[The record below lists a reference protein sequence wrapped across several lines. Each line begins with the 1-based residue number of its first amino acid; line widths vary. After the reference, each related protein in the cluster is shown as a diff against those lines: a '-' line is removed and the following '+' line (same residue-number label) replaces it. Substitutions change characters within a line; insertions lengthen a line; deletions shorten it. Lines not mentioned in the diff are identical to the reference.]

1 MANAVAKNGNGHR
14 RIIDQSKGIV
24 GQVPERQ
31 LVMILISV
39 MLGMLL
45 AAIDQTVVGTAMPR
59 IIADLHGLR
68 EYAWVTTSY
77 MLASTVMVPL
87 YGKLSDIYGRKPFY
101 LLGMGLFLLGS
112 ALSGTSQNMTELI
125 LYRGIQGLGAGA
137 IMPIVL
143 SIIGDVFPPSER
155 GKWQGLLM
163 AVFGLASII
172 GPWAGG
178 AITDHWGWRWVFY
191 VNMPFGVLALA
202 FCIIALPSVYTK
214 QEHRLD
220 YRGTIILLVAAV
232 PMLLGFSWAGNQY
245 GWGDWRVLTS
255 FAVSAVGWVVFF
267 VAESRAP
274 EPIISPRLFRNA
286 IFSISVATSF
296 FVAMGMFGAVMFI
309 PLFMQAVIG
318 DSAQHSGVML
328 TPMMLGFMVSSI
340 VGGQIMSRTGKYKL
354 LILSSLVV
362 AVVGMFLLSQMT
374 VAATN
379 GLVVRNMVVTGL
391 GIGTLMSLFT
401 IVVQNAFSYRLMG
414 TVTANLQFFRSIGS
428 TVGIAIF
435 GSLLTGRF
443 TYELP
448 RQIPAQV
455 IRVLPARALH
465 GLNNPSVLLSP
476 AAGRHLAR
484 LFGHLG
490 PDGLRL
496 AHQLMH
502 GVRSALAMGTER
514 VFMMGTGLLL
524 LAFVLSWG
532 LREIPLRKSHTPHES
547 ADSPERDFDA
557 RTKRGV
563 LGVALGLAVQEHRFP
578 DPVKRDLAVHVS
590 RRLLEQFLD
599 AAPPALSA
607 ATPRPLP
614 PASPARALSVD

>member
-1 MANAVAKNGNGHR
+1 MAAATRNGNGR
-14 RIIDQSKGIV
+14 SRIIDQSKGIV

-31 LVMILISV
+31 LVMIIISV

-45 AAIDQTVVGTAMPR
+45 SAIDQTVVGTAMPR

-101 LLGMGLFLLGS
+101 LLGMALFLLGS

-137 IMPIVL
+137 MMPIVL
-143 SIIGDVFPPSER
+143 AIIGDVFPPSER

-191 VNMPFGVLALA
+191 VNMPFGALALA
-202 FCIIALPSVYTK
+202 FCLIALPSVYVK
-214 QEHRLD
+214 QEHRVD
-220 YRGTIILLVAAV
+220 YRGAIILVMAAV

-245 GWGDWRVLTS
+245 GWGNWHVLGS
-255 FAVSAVGWVVFF
+255 FATSAVGWVAFF
-267 VAESRAP
+267 VAESRAL

-296 FVAMGMFGAVMFI
+296 FVTMGMFGAIMFI

-340 VGGQIMSRTGKYKL
+340 VGGQIMSRTGKYK
-354 LILSSLVV
+354 ILVLASLAIAV
-362 AVVGMFLLSQMT
+362 AGMFLLSRMT
-374 VAATN
+374 VSATN
-379 GLVVRNMVVTGL
+379 GLVVRNMVVAGF

-401 IVVQNAFSYRLMG
+401 IVVQNAFPYPLMG
-414 TVTANLQFFRSIGS
+414 TVTANLQFFRSIGG

-443 TYELP
+443 TFELP
-448 RQIPAQV
+448 RQIPARV
-455 IRVLPARALH
+455 VRVLPPSALH

-476 AAGRHLAR
+476 SAGRQLAR
-484 LFGHLG
+484 LFGRLG
-490 PDGLRL
+490 PDGARL
-496 AHQLMH
+496 ARELMH
-502 GVRSALAMGTER
+502 GVRTALAMGTER
-514 VFMMGTGLLL
+514 VFLMGAGLLL
-524 LAFVLSWG
+524 LAFILSWG
-532 LREIPLRKSHTPHES
+532 LREIPLRKAHNTPEPAS
-547 ADSPERDFDA
+547 DFA
-557 RTKRGV
+557 QRTKRGV
-563 LGVALGLAVQEHRFP
+563 LGVALGLAVQEQRFP
-578 DPVKRDLAVHVS
+578 DPIKRELAVHVS

-599 AAPPALSA
+599 SAPEALDAAK
-607 ATPRPLP
+607 PRPLP
-614 PASPARALSVD
+614 PARRARALSTD